1 MQVPKTCGEL
11 MRTREHSRL
20 FLFALILSVF
30 GSTLGLMLQTVVKD
44 ISARQA
50 EATVNEWLVTYAG
63 DRFLAGTPA
72 LDTQSEIWLVPILYV
87 YPKEGPLGSVGEIA
101 VNSVTGELSAHPPI
115 EEIKR
120 LALDLYRVKRG
131 EDPTVLPSRD

>member
-1 MQVPKTCGEL
+1 MQ
-11 MRTREHSRL
+11 TREHSRL

-30 GSTLGLMLQTVVKD
+30 GSTLGMMLQNVVKE

-50 EATVNEWLVTYAG
+50 TAAVNEWLVSFAG

-101 VNSVTGELSAHPPI
+101 VNSVTGKLSAHPSI

-120 LALDLYRVKRG
+120 VALDLYRLKRG